1 MNTNFISHL
10 CALCAWV
17 CFALATPLPSRAANP
32 SPSTPDFAFPAKV
45 SASARVNLASA
56 LKADNSEAVMRALL
70 NLTVARQLV
79 SPDSLPALLDETRRV
94 NRTTHSPALKALTS
108 LLEARL
114 LNGLYTSQPWV
125 YDSRTAPTEGAPA
138 QWSGAQLRA
147 RISALLSS
155 ALAPRTQLSAITL
168 RSWQTVITQTADSR
182 QLYPTLYDFIA
193 LQSLKILEGWSA
205 VPHAFPLARILD
217 ATPADPFRTPAD
229 PVANQI
235 LDIYSSLISLHGR
248 NSAPGVEAEL
258 SRARFL
264 ALRAVAD
271 NGVVGQDI
279 TPILWRL
286 YQSYL
291 VNGKISPF
299 APRILLAIGVP
310 SSYPLRREVYS
321 AVTQALAAYPDGPDT
336 EALKHLSD
344 QLTQPLVKLL
354 TPAVVPP
361 SSPVSAKVEVENARS
376 LALRIYNISAVEK
389 LTAFNVSPKS
399 LAPYKLVSEKVLP
412 LGSPDLPYSSTLS
425 TELSF
430 PSEGLY
436 IVVPVVNG
444 SILPRSSYGVV
455 RATRVGL
462 SAASFD
468 SQSVWAVDPI
478 DGTPLRGVSIS
489 ALLTPYS
496 KSPKT
501 KSLGATDKNGLLTF
515 SNVEGMITATRGTD
529 RYAAPLYI
537 NPPYKSESKWT
548 LATTG
553 WTSLPLYHPGDSVQW
568 AMVLYEFKGDT
579 KRPCPNLR
587 KTVRLYDPTYN
598 LIDSLVL
605 TTDSFGRVSGTFQL
619 PSSALAGNF
628 SLQIPDAQG
637 GLDFNVSDYKLPTF
651 KVEIQGVDQNT
662 PHRGDASLHG
672 TCLRF
677 DGTPVGSSEV
687 RLSLSVSPV
696 SDRFYWYPSRRFEVW
711 TTQVSSNPDGTFSV
725 LIPDSIFSSSPLPN
739 GIYTASVQAVA
750 PSGESQSAEFQFTRS
765 ARLSVV
771 ASIPDVVDLSL
782 PSGSLKF
789 SASLRDWRD
798 SLISDAPIAY
808 RLLHADSLCLSGQV
822 SPPSATI
829 STKSLSAGKYRLQL
843 FSPKADSDT
852 LTQDVTLYRPVV
864 GTPTPSDQLLWS
876 PVEKLAVSSPDS
888 LRLWVGVNHDA
899 HILLTLVADG
909 KILLQE
915 WRPVSRG
922 MNLLVLPPR
931 VISKDFTR
939 GSLTLGAF
947 GGYEMQTLTLPV
959 ELTPRIPSL
968 TIIPEAFRDSLS
980 PGSRESF
987 RFRLVDASGRGV
999 RAAFVAD
1006 IVNSALSSLSSL
1018 SSLSPVRFSSNFSDG
1033 WTPTFSLGGSRLG
1046 SLVDFYGVLPIK
1058 SKGVASNFA
1067 APEFETYGYPLTP
1080 ALRRTRNLM
1089 LRSDAKM
1096 MMSANSDMGVPAG
1109 GAMLEEAAETLSVES
1124 AKSSDTD
1131 GSTPSRSSSLSSSPS
1146 IRQGEALLGLFNPLI
1161 TSDKDGLFTLDFPVP
1176 DQSGSWEFNGLAFTD
1191 QLVSAPFKATL
1202 NALKHLSVRPT
1213 LPRYLTVGDSTI
1225 IPVTVTNSADFKD
1238 IIGSFITI
1246 FPLPDRYGSMYDDI
1260 FYLPAHSSVVLT
1272 ASCVIP
1278 SKTDLVE
1285 FTVKAYGAGC
1295 SDSQRDLIP
1304 VLPASQRVFSS
1315 QPFVLPADTKELSL
1329 KLNAL
1334 PAGTDAWFEYCDNPL
1349 WYVATALPAIA
1360 DRNGSSTSIETVRSL
1375 FALCVARKIVADN
1388 PSVAAEFAKW
1398 LQDNA
1403 NSSEFTSMLERNPE
1417 LKAILIQSTPWQE
1430 AARSESQRMSQ
1441 LAQLFNLKYLNS
1453 QITAQL
1459 AALAKFHVGPDG
1471 WSWLPGEATAS
1482 THFTHEVLH
1491 TLGWL
1496 STLGAL
1502 PADRELESHIRA
1514 ALDSEQQRVIS
1525 SLASHPESN
1534 FISCL
1539 FTRSL
1544 FGKRFGAPDPRFV
1557 ESQIHRH
1564 ILPSWRRMD
1573 ILSKARAASIL
1584 VANGYT
1590 SVARELIASISEFAE
1605 TLPDGSVWFP
1615 SAESGSLE
1623 SVGTQAEIALLLR
1636 SVTPDRSLGHILN
1649 GLSQWL
1655 IMEKTRT
1662 GWRESRSAVLS
1673 VAAVFAISP
1682 EWVSRGDLPS
1692 LTLDGRTLPLGN
1704 PASWTGSI
1712 TLPLQTPVAQ
1722 GSELTI
1728 RRNSSTPAWGA
1739 VISAAA
1745 QPTTEIQAS
1754 SIPSLSITKRIV
1766 DTSGK
1771 DLTTP
1776 RVGDKVTT
1784 ILTITVTKDMDYV
1797 LLSDRRA
1804 ACLEPLR
1811 QLAGYGS
1818 EGTLSYYTENRG
1830 ADTRFFITHLPRG
1843 VHQITYSE
1851 YVTLA
1856 GRYVSGPAEV
1866 QSQYAERYTAH
1877 SAGSWL
1883 TTLPSLLAPPTKL
1896 ERPPL
1901 PF

>member
-1 MNTNFISHL
+1 MKTNLISHL

-17 CFALATPLPSRAANP
+17 CFALSSPLSSRAANP
-32 SPSTPDFAFPAKV
+32 SASTPDFAFPAKV
-45 SASARVNLASA
+45 TASSRANLASA
-56 LKADNSEAVMRALL
+56 LKADNPEAVMRALL
-70 NLTVARQLV
+70 NLSVAQQLV
-79 SPDSLPALLDETRRV
+79 SPDSLPPLLDQTRQV

-138 QWSGAQLRA
+138 QWSGAQFRA

-155 ALAPRTQLSAITL
+155 ALTPRTQLYAIPL
-168 RSWQTVITQTADSR
+168 RSWQTVITQTPDSR

-193 LQSLKILEGWSA
+193 SQSLKILEGWST

-217 ATPADPFRTPAD
+217 STPATPFRTPAD

-291 VNGKISPF
+291 VNGKISPLSSPY

-310 SSYPLRREVYS
+310 SAYPLRREVYS
-321 AVTQALAAYPDGPDT
+321 AVTLSLAAYPDGPDT

-361 SSPVSAKVEVENARS
+361 ASPVSAKVEIENARS

-399 LAPYKLVSEKVLP
+399 LAPYKLVSEKIVP

-425 TELSF
+425 ANLTF

-455 RATRVGL
+455 RATRIGL
-462 SAASFD
+462 SSASFD
-468 SQSVWAVDPI
+468 SQSVWAVDPL

-489 ALLTPYS
+489 ALINPYS
-496 KSPKT
+496 KSPKA
-501 KSLGATDKNGLLTF
+501 KSLGATDKNGILTL
-515 SNVEGMITATRGTD
+515 SNIEGMITATRGSD
-529 RYAAPLYI
+529 RYAAPLYV
-537 NPPYKSESKWT
+537 NPPYKSDSKWT

-553 WTSLPLYHPGDSVQW
+553 WTSLPLFHPGDSVQW

-579 KRPCPNLR
+579 KRPCTNLR

-598 LIDSLVL
+598 LIDSLVV
-605 TTDSFGRVSGTFQL
+605 TSDSFGRVSGTFQL
-619 PSSALAGNF
+619 PSSSLSGNF

-637 GLDFNVSDYKLPTF
+637 GLDFNVSDYKLPSY

-672 TCLRF
+672 RSLRF
-677 DGTPVGSSEV
+677 DGTPVQSSEV

-696 SDRFYWYPSRRFEVW
+696 GSRFYWRPSRRFEVW
-711 TTQVSSNPDGTFSV
+711 NTQVSANHDGTFSV

-771 ASIPDVVDLSL
+771 ANIPDVADLSL

-798 SLISDAPIAY
+798 SLIADAPIAY

-829 STKSLSAGKYRLQL
+829 PTKSLSAGRYRLQL

-864 GTPTPSDQLLWS
+864 GAPTPSDQLLWS
-876 PVEKLAVSSPDS
+876 PVEKLTATTPDS

-899 HILLTLVADG
+899 HILMTLVADG

-922 MNLLVLPPR
+922 MNLLALPPR
-931 VISKDFTR
+931 AISKDFTR

-959 ELTPRIPSL
+959 ELTSRIPSL

-987 RFRLVDASGRGV
+987 RFRLVDATGRGV

-1006 IVNSALSSLSSL
+1006 IVNSALSSLS
-1018 SSLSPVRFSSNFSDG
+1018 PIRFSSNFSEG

-1046 SLVDFYGVLPIK
+1046 SLVDFYGVLPVK
-1058 SKGVASNFA
+1058 SKGIASNFA

-1080 ALRRTRNLM
+1080 ALRRSRNLM

-1096 MMSANSDMGVPAG
+1096 MMSANSDMGLPAN

-1124 AKSSDTD
+1124 AKTSGSDT
-1131 GSTPSRSSSLSSSPS
+1131 SLSSSPS
-1146 IRQGEALLGLFNPLI
+1146 IRQGETLLGLFNPLI

-1176 DQSGSWEFNGLAFTD
+1176 DQSGSWEFNGIAFTD
-1191 QLVSAPFKATL
+1191 RLVSTPFKASM
-1202 NALKHLSVRPT
+1202 NALKHLAVRPT
-1213 LPRYLTVGDSTI
+1213 LPRYLTAGDSTI

-1238 IIGSFITI
+1238 VIGSYIAI
-1246 FPLPDRYGSMYDDI
+1246 NPLPDRYGSKYDDI

-1272 ASCVIP
+1272 TPCAIP
-1278 SKTDLVE
+1278 PQTDLVE
-1285 FTVKAYGAGC
+1285 FTVTAYGAGC

-1304 VLPASQRVFSS
+1304 VLPASQRAISS

-1329 KLNAL
+1329 QLNAL
-1334 PAGTDAWFEYCDNPL
+1334 PAGADAWFEYCDNPL

-1375 FALCVARKIVADN
+1375 FALCVARKIVTDN
-1388 PSVAAEFAKW
+1388 PSVAAQFAKW
-1398 LQDNA
+1398 LRDNA

-1417 LKAILIQSTPWQE
+1417 LKTILIQSTPWQDD
-1430 AARSESQRMSQ
+1430 ARSESQRISQ
-1441 LAQLFNLKYLNS
+1441 LAQLFNLKFLNS
-1453 QITAQL
+1453 QITAKL
-1459 AALAKFHVGPDG
+1459 ADLAKFHIGPDG
-1471 WSWLPGEATAS
+1471 WSWLPDEPKAS
-1482 THFTHEVLH
+1482 THFTQEVLH

-1525 SLASHPESN
+1525 SLATHPDRN
-1534 FISCL
+1534 FTSCL

-1544 FGKRFGAPDPRFV
+1544 FGKRFGAPDPRLV

-1573 ILSKARAASIL
+1573 ILSKARAAAIL
-1584 VANGYT
+1584 SANGYT
-1590 SVARELIASISEFAE
+1590 SVAREVVASIAEFAE

-1615 SAESGSLE
+1615 SVMSGSLE

-1636 SVTPDRSLGHILN
+1636 AVTPDRSLSHILN

-1662 GWRESRSAVLS
+1662 GWREARSAVLS

-1692 LTLDGRTLPLGN
+1692 LTLNGHTLPLGN

-1722 GSELTI
+1722 GTELTI

-1745 QPTTEIQAS
+1745 QPTTEIKAS
-1754 SIPSLSITKRIV
+1754 SIPSLSVTKRIV

-1784 ILTITVTKDMDYV
+1784 ILTVTVTKDMDYV

-1811 QLAGYGS
+1811 QLAGYDS
-1818 EGTLSYYTENRG
+1818 EANISYYTENRG

-1866 QSQYAERYTAH
+1866 QSQYAERYAAH
-1877 SAGSWL
+1877 SSGSWL
-1883 TTLPSLLAPPTKL
+1883 TVLPSLLAPPTKL
-1896 ERPPL
+1896 ERPPSHSNCN
-1901 PF
+1901 